1 MSAPESIAETASQPE
16 AQPLSPEALALLK
29 RARRGFGVSVGILLL
44 GFIAIGGALVYR
56 ATRDSG
62 GPSTTYSV
70 QSLALPSGAQ
80 ILSAVAADGLVTIT
94 YSIDAVTQLRL
105 YDGKTGEM
113 QRQMDLLPEVP

>member
-1 MSAPESIAETASQPE
+1 M
-16 AQPLSPEALALLK
+16 
-29 RARRGFGVSVGILLL
+29 SVGILLL

-70 QSLALPSGAQ
+70 EKLALPAGAE
-80 ILSAVAADGLVTIT
+80 ILSAVASDGFVTVT
-94 YSIDAVTQLRL
+94 YRLGTGTLLRL

-113 QRQMDLLPEVP
+113 RREIQITTEAP

>member
-1 MSAPESIAETASQPE
+1 MSAPDSIAETASQPE
-16 AQPLSPEALALLK
+16 AQPLSPEALVLLK

-56 ATRDSG
+56 ATRDTT

-70 QSLALPSGAQ
+70 QSLALPTGAQ
-80 ILSAVAADGLVTIT
+80 ILSAVASDGLVTLT
-94 YSIDAVTQLRL
+94 FRVGTATQLRL

-113 QRQMDLLPEVP
+113 RRQMEIVTEAP

>member
-1 MSAPESIAETASQPE
+1 MSAPDPSAETETAPE
-16 AQPLSPEALALLK
+16 AQPLSPEALKLLK

-70 QSLALPSGAQ
+70 EKLALPAGAE
-80 ILSAVAADGLVTIT
+80 ILSAVASDGFVTVT
-94 YSIDAVTQLRL
+94 YRLGTGTLLRL

-113 QRQMDLLPEVP
+113 RREIQITTEAP